1 MHMTERNSDRKVP
14 KEEREGGERDEWTE
28 TLQEMSP
35 AVATFQ
41 TRWNN
46 DAARKVT
53 PSVTEH

>member
-1 MHMTERNSDRKVP
+1 MTERNSDRKVP